1 MADVAAAHAA
11 RRCVAEHH
19 GQTGAALL
27 RPGEHVLTAQRIID
41 YGRAARSPASPT
53 VRAAAK
59 ATLVTQHARRRGLGY
74 APEHR
79 VPHNHGQRLAYLGI
93 PGAGG
98 GDNAWARGL
107 CRSTRYPRA
116 GKNFDRL

>member
-19 GQTGAALL
+19 GRTGAALL

-53 VRAAAK
+53 TDAAK
-59 ATLVTQHARRRGLGY
+59 AALVTQHARRRGLGC
-74 APEHR
+74 APEQSDR
-79 VPHNHGQRLAYLGI
+79 ITMRSGSRIWVFRARAAGI
-93 PGAGG
+93 MPG
-98 GDNAWARGL
+98 RGVVL
-107 CRSTRYPRA
+107 VNEVSASR
-116 GKNFDRL
+116 